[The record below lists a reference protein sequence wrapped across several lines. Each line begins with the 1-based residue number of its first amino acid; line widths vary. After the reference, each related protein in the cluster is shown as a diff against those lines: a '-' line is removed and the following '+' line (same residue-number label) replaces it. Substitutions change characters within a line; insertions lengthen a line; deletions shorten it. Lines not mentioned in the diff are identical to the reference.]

1 MLGTYRREPVLNSW
15 HEVTVLSSDDGLR
28 WLNAAGLSW
37 SLNVNGSELQTSEG
51 CPYGVQVV
59 RIQTED
65 NTIRALWFGGEAYR
79 RVD

>member
-1 MLGTYRREPVLNSW
+1 MYRRELVLNPW

-37 SLNVNGSELQTSEG
+37 SLNVNERDLQTGEDCS
-51 CPYGVQVV
+51 YGVQAV